1 MPPGSGSMPLRAGG
15 NMGFSQYSA
24 GGSNDPYN
32 LVTVNQGG
40 VVVDGGRDGTTASWP
55 SSMTIPT
62 QDPLDA
68 NGHLGPGGQA
78 QNALP
83 PRKQIIGFAKF
94 RSRQEALDARDVLQ
108 GRRVDIEK
116 GAVLKAEMAKKNL
129 HTKRGVGLMGVG
141 GGMGVGGLL
150 SAGGIGVNGGGGM
163 SSDAI
168 ASFAA
173 LNMNGIS
180 GGAEVMSAR
189 ERELGALGAMGFGG
203 LNHWREP
210 RASIAEGTLSREDEE
225 RERRRERDNGTLNA
239 MGLGSATRGPR
250 ERAEED
256 EREREKRRKEK
267 EARLRSTNSNAF
279 DAFHSVPPQSI
290 SRATSNSNPL
300 LVPSEQQQLHG
311 VGGTSP
317 LLSNAF
323 APHSPNMQ
331 LDEYGSG
338 LAGPWGKVNMMPSA
352 TLPARP
358 PSTSRPPSP
367 PGLNPFSPSTN
378 SGALPSHHSLPIRPR
393 PFSPSNDAIQ
403 PQATPSS
410 GVATSTAPSVP
421 PSSTSSNAGE
431 SQTGSVDEDMMKAL
445 SDLAVSTGAAGN
457 ISPQLPSPG
466 SAGSAG
472 GAKANAIDQNP
483 PVSYFAPIILEMP
496 TNICRRSTLSMS
508 AICRLPRCLK
518 VIQRTISKIAFES
531 FSSAAPD
538 TASCASVRRAMA
550 PCVLLK

>member
-1 MPPGSGSMPLRAGG
+1 MFTFSAGFEAATLKIPNKEYTAYGGPGGTAPPGSGPGSMPLRASG
-15 NMGFSQYSA
+15 NIGFGQYGA
-24 GGSNDPYN
+24 GGTNDPYN

-55 SSMTIPT
+55 SSVTIPA
-62 QDPLDA
+62 QDALDA
-68 NGHLGPGGQA
+68 NGHFGPGGQG
-78 QNALP
+78 QNAMP

-141 GGMGVGGLL
+141 VNGGGMGVGGLL
-150 SAGGIGVNGGGGM
+150 GAGGVGVNGAGGM

-168 ASFAA
+168 AGLAA
-173 LNMNGIS
+173 LNMNGLP

-203 LNHWREP
+203 LNQWREP
-210 RASIAEGTLSREDEE
+210 RGSIAEGALSREDEE

-250 ERAEED
+250 ERAEDD

-290 SRATSNSNPL
+290 SRATSNSNSL
-300 LVPSEQQQLHG
+300 LVPSEQQQPNG

-317 LLSNAF
+317 LLSNGYV
-323 APHSPNMQ
+323 PHSPNMQ
-331 LDEYGSG
+331 QDEYGSG
-338 LAGPWGKVNMMPSA
+338 LAGPWGKVNMTTSV

-358 PSTSRPPSP
+358 PSTSRPSSP
-367 PGLNPFSPSTN
+367 PGSVPFSPSAN

-393 PFSPSNDAIQ
+393 PFSPSNEGVQSQGI
-403 PQATPSS
+403 PNS
-410 GVATSTAPSVP
+410 GVAASTTVSVP
-421 PSSTSSNAGE
+421 PSSASSNAGE
-431 SQTGSVDEDMMKAL
+431 SQTESVDEDMMKAL
-445 SDLAVSTGAAGN
+445 SDLAVSTGATGN
-457 ISPQLPSPG
+457 TSPQLPSPG

-472 GAKANAIDQNP
+472 GAKANVIDQNP
-483 PVSYFAPIILEMP
+483 PVSYFTP
-496 TNICRRSTLSMS
+496 T
-508 AICRLPRCLK
+508 
-518 VIQRTISKIAFES
+518 
-531 FSSAAPD
+531 
-538 TASCASVRRAMA
+538 
-550 PCVLLK
+550 

>member
-1 MPPGSGSMPLRAGG
+1 MFTFSVGFEAATLKIPNKEYTAYGGPGGTAPPGSGSVPLRAGG
-15 NMGFSQYSA
+15 NLGFGQYGA

-55 SSMTIPT
+55 SSGM
-62 QDPLDA
+62 QDSLDA
-68 NGHLGPGGQA
+68 NGHFGPGGQA
-78 QNALP
+78 QSALP

-94 RSRQEALDARDVLQ
+94 RSRQEALDARDMLQ

-150 SAGGIGVNGGGGM
+150 STGGIGVNGGGSM

-168 ASFAA
+168 AGLAA

-180 GGAEVMSAR
+180 GGTEVMSAR
-189 ERELGALGAMGFGG
+189 ERELGALGAMGLGG
-203 LNHWREP
+203 LNHWRES
-210 RASIAEGTLSREDEE
+210 RVTMAEGALSREDEE
-225 RERRRERDNGTLNA
+225 RERRRERDSGTLNA
-239 MGLGSATRGPR
+239 MGLGSTTRGPR

-290 SRATSNSNPL
+290 SRVTSNSNSL
-300 LVPSEQQQLHG
+300 LVPNEQQQSNG
-311 VGGTSP
+311 VGSNSP
-317 LLSNAF
+317 LLGNGYT
-323 APHSPNMQ
+323 PHSPNMQ
-331 LDEYGSG
+331 QDEYGSG
-338 LAGPWGKVNMMPSA
+338 LAGPWGKVNMTPSA

-358 PSTSRPPSP
+358 PSTSRPSSP
-367 PGLNPFSPSTN
+367 PGSSPFSPSAN
-378 SGALPSHHSLPIRPR
+378 SLSLPSHHSLPIRPR
-393 PFSPSNDAIQ
+393 PFSPPNDATQ

-410 GVATSTAPSVP
+410 GVVTSVP

-431 SQTGSVDEDMMKAL
+431 SQTGSVGEDVMKAL
-445 SDLAVSTGAAGN
+445 SDLAVSTGATGN

-466 SAGSAG
+466 SVGSAG
-472 GAKANAIDQNP
+472 GAKANVIDQNP
-483 PVSYFAPIILEMP
+483 PVS
-496 TNICRRSTLSMS
+496 C
-508 AICRLPRCLK
+508 
-518 VIQRTISKIAFES
+518 
-531 FSSAAPD
+531 
-538 TASCASVRRAMA
+538 
-550 PCVLLK
+550 